1 MKAWLVYE
9 KNETLS
15 TVVFAE
21 TAGKARALAQHTDA
35 CEDVEFCD
43 IRAQRIPQIDKYYTD
58 GKLEM
63 DWLKT
68 EDRIA
73 LVKEAG
79 FRCDKEYYDPFD
91 CESCPASKWCEMAK
105 GDHGEKDD

>member
-21 TAGKARALAQHTDA
+21 TAGKARALAQYTYT

-63 DWLKT
+63 DWFKM
-68 EDRIA
+68 EDRVA

-79 FRCDKEYYDPFD
+79 FQCNYDPFD
-91 CESCPASKWCEMAK
+91 CESCPAAEWCEKAK
-105 GDHGEKDD
+105 GEQE